1 MQGDEVQEAKPTCK
15 GCGVELVAGS
25 HEKCPV
31 IQFFEEYEASNML
44 TIHQNQLDSF
54 TRKQQSLKAALE
66 ATRSPSLP
74 AFGAQATHGV
84 AVQRQRKK
92 IQRGLDLI
100 AAQIRETSV
109 RVQEATDFLS

>member
-1 MQGDEVQEAKPTCK
+1 MEGSEVEGQTCK
-15 GCGVELVAGS
+15 GCGERVVGNS
-25 HEKCPV
+25 HGTCPT
-31 IQFFEEYEASNML
+31 IRFFEEYEASNML
-44 TIHQNQLDSF
+44 TIHQNQLDSL
-54 TRKQQSLKAALE
+54 TRKHQSLKAALE

-74 AFGAQATHGV
+74 VFGAQATHGV

-92 IQRGLDLI
+92 IQRSLDLI